1 MNTLYG
7 YVRELQF
14 DSDTC
19 TVCVPNL
26 YYRRFDKMLE
36 ARIEIDNLGKE
47 LVDYL
52 EKQGRLLKD
61 QIDGTNNLP
70 FRIISLHE
78 LKVRFD
84 DELLADNPPPYKFC
98 RQLETIINQCEAIA
112 AIGGLFPDSV
122 YLEFTIS

>member
-70 FRIISLHE
+70 FRIISLP
-78 LKVRFD
+78 LSGKSRKNVF
-84 DELLADNPPPYKFC
+84 NKF
-98 RQLETIINQCEAIA
+98 QET
-112 AIGGLFPDSV
+112 V
-122 YLEFTIS
+122 YLPEFVIF